1 MTRRPPAGEVT
12 VRTKAA
18 RQDAVVRAVTGR
30 AVRSQT
36 QLAEILATAGFDV
49 TQATLSRDLDDLGAV
64 KVRHADGT
72 LVYAVPGLGGD
83 TTPVAALEDEV
94 RDARLARR
102 CAELLL
108 SAEASGNLVVVRT
121 PPGAAQFLA
130 SALDRSSG
138 PGQRLDV
145 IGTIAGDD
153 TVLVISRDPAGGEA
167 VARRLAGLAGSSGR
181 AAGPPDTPPDPEE
194 GP

>member
-1 MTRRPPAGEVT
+1 MTTRPAGGEAT

-18 RQDAVVRAVTGR
+18 RQDAVVRAVTDGP
-30 AVRSQT
+30 VRSQA
-36 QLAEILATAGFDV
+36 QLAGILAAAGFEV

-72 LVYAVPGLGGD
+72 LVYAVPGQGGD
-83 TTPVAALEDEV
+83 PGPVAAVDAGA

-130 SALDRSSG
+130 SALDRSAGSVH
-138 PGQRLDV
+138 RHDV

-153 TVLVISRDPAGGEA
+153 TVLVVSRDPAGGQA
-167 VARRLAGLAGSSGR
+167 LARWLADLAGSPGR
-181 AAGPPDTPPDPEE
+181 AVGPPDTGEE
-194 GP
+194 P